1 MPADVS
7 PSVPLR
13 DEPVPTPEGLSIDPL
28 APSVPPLSADV
39 VRELHEANELAAEAA
54 GFGTNEQHQ
63 AVQRELDAMWERMK
77 LHDGDDSALS
87 NTTAVGRGVSTTAP
101 TAQPPPGASREEIK
115 RYRAAIRK
123 AAIENVRKTTAET
136 AELAA
141 RHAML
146 QRAKQ
151 KQPAGS

>member
-1 MPADVS
+1 MPAVQHVRRLVLPARRLLPETVLVEYGTTRTQS
-7 PSVPLR
+7 GKTRTTSVR
-13 DEPVPTPEGLSIDPL
+13 
-28 APSVPPLSADV
+28 
-39 VRELHEANELAAEAA
+39 
-54 GFGTNEQHQ
+54 Q
-63 AVQRELDAMWERMK
+63 
-77 LHDGDDSALS
+77 
-87 NTTAVGRGVSTTAP
+87 